1 MVKSCPMKFGLTCYV
16 AKKRDMLIKLFHTLE
31 AVPFFNKTR
40 FAQMKNIKQTCAF
53 FIMLF

>member
-16 AKKRDMLIKLFHTLE
+16 AKKRDMLIKLFQTFE
-31 AVPFFNKTR
+31 AVPSFNKTR

-53 FIMLF
+53 FILLF